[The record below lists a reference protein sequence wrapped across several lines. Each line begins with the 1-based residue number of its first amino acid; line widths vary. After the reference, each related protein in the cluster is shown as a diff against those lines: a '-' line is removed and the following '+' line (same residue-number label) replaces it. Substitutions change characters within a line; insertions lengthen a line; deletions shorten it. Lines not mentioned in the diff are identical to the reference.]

1 MGANEM
7 EEERGRERQE
17 GGRAAT
23 ARQVSVYTRT
33 GDKGKSSLYNGERRR
48 KDDKIFHA
56 LGDIDELNS
65 AVGIGKEMII
75 KEKVED
81 DILLARLEDIQCRL
95 LDLGA
100 HIATPT
106 SEKTAEKVKRMKVED
121 VWVDDLELWIDEMDK
136 ELPPLKNFIL
146 PSGGLASATLHNA
159 RTVCRR
165 AERNVVALQQDEQAV
180 IDASAVRYLNRLSDF
195 LFVSAR
201 RCAKLAGKPE
211 ALYQS
216 GHGLKTR
223 SH

>member
-1 MGANEM
+1 MC
-7 EEERGRERQE
+7 
-17 GGRAAT
+17 
-23 ARQVSVYTRT
+23 
-33 GDKGKSSLYNGERRR
+33 
-48 KDDKIFHA
+48 
-56 LGDIDELNS
+56 NS
-65 AVGIGKEMII
+65 AAHE
-75 KEKVED
+75 
-81 DILLARLEDIQCRL
+81 LARCRL

>member
-1 MGANEM
+1 LLAWK
-7 EEERGRERQE
+7 
-17 GGRAAT
+17 T
-23 ARQVSVYTRT
+23 SSDFQV
-33 GDKGKSSLYNGERRR
+33 
-48 KDDKIFHA
+48 FMC
-56 LGDIDELNS
+56 NS
-65 AVGIGKEMII
+65 AAHE
-75 KEKVED
+75 
-81 DILLARLEDIQCRL
+81 LARCRL

-136 ELPPLKNFIL
+136 YSSYLLCLHLLPLLPLSSCLVSLRELPPLKNFIL